1 MSYLV
6 AQLPTPYANKT
17 QPLRFGS
24 YVNASIEGRAV
35 NNPIVVPHHLVKENK
50 IAILN
55 DDLTLSFKTLN
66 IIREQNGM
74 VIADQG
80 LNEGEQLITSAL
92 EYPTEGMAVKIE
104 DVVTTPDV
112 TQLALKQE

>member
-1 MSYLV
+1 
-6 AQLPTPYANKT
+6 
-17 QPLRFGS
+17 
-24 YVNASIEGRAV
+24 
-35 NNPIVVPHHLVKENK
+35 
-50 IAILN
+50 
-55 DDLTLSFKTLN
+55 
-66 IIREQNGM
+66 M